1 MVEKELNRLFD
12 KWIDILRIKNNW
24 DIKLELVKDID
35 FKKTGDIKIDI
46 EDKKAIVYINILDP
60 KYENLEETIVHE
72 LLHLKFYPLDQFTEN
87 LILANYKEG
96 SKAQNTLY
104 YNFFTSLEMTVEE
117 MTKCFMLALGDNKD
131 LSFGRTN
138 NRRSFWELYD
148 GLKDLE

>member
-12 KWIDILRIKNNW
+12 KWINILRIKNNW